1 MSGSKGFANAKDS
14 SGKTKLMILS
24 YLQFLFPNEC
34 GGAFL
39 LARFCEVWE
48 ISPVSGDLGRY
59 DLTHGKWGP
68 CAQWVFRKI
77 VYFIGPLTVQVGKC

>member
-59 DLTHGKWGP
+59 DLTHGKCGILIRGWKMGSL
-68 CAQWVFRKI
+68 CTIDFSEI
-77 VYFIGPLTVQVGKC
+77 SFTL